1 MKEKFKLAGLEMKY
15 FIPITLVLIAAI
27 ALGKLP
33 KGMLGAFPILIV
45 IGAIFDYIGN
55 KTPIVKDYLGGGPI
69 VIIFVSAAL
78 VYFNIIPD
86 NETKIIKD
94 FMTTQSFLDFYIAA
108 LIVGSIM
115 GMNRKLLIKAAM
127 GYLPV
132 IIGGVAFSILLT
144 GVIGYISGYGFVNA
158 VFYIA
163 IPIMG
168 GGMGAG
174 AVPLSQIFG

>member
-69 VIIFVSAAL
+69 VSYNICVS
-78 VYFNIIPD
+78 
-86 NETKIIKD
+86 
-94 FMTTQSFLDFYIAA
+94 
-108 LIVGSIM
+108 SIS
-115 GMNRKLLIKAAM
+115 L
-127 GYLPV
+127 
-132 IIGGVAFSILLT
+132 F
-144 GVIGYISGYGFVNA
+144 
-158 VFYIA
+158 
-163 IPIMG
+163 
-168 GGMGAG
+168 
-174 AVPLSQIFG
+174 

>member
-69 VIIFVSAAL
+69 VIIL
-78 VYFNIIPD
+78 C
-86 NETKIIKD
+86 
-94 FMTTQSFLDFYIAA
+94 Q
-108 LIVGSIM
+108 
-115 GMNRKLLIKAAM
+115 
-127 GYLPV
+127 
-132 IIGGVAFSILLT
+132 
-144 GVIGYISGYGFVNA
+144 
-158 VFYIA
+158 
-163 IPIMG
+163 
-168 GGMGAG
+168 
-174 AVPLSQIFG
+174 QH